1 MENDRPWDL
10 KSQMLEAIKENGG
23 FVNCHAH
30 FDKAYYITREGL
42 DKSNLTM
49 EAKWNLS
56 DDIKKSSTQEQIE
69 ERIRRGLDMLIAQG
83 CTICNKKRTQHCLQR
98 QNKIDHN
105 DATTRWTHR

>member
-1 MENDRPWDL
+1 MHNLNTNLWDL
-10 KSQMLEAIKENGG
+10 KTQMLEAINKNGG

-56 DDIKKSSTQEQIE
+56 DDIKRTSSVEEIK
-69 ERIRRGLDMLIAQG
+69 ERIRRALDSLIKQG
-83 CTICNKKRTQHCLQR
+83 CKKT
-98 QNKIDHN
+98 
-105 DATTRWTHR
+105 